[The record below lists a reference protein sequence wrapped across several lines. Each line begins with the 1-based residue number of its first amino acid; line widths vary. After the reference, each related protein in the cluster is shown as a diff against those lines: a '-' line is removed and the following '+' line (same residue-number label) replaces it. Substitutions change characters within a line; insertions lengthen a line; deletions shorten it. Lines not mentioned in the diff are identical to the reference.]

1 MYLSRNHIEFY
12 QKFSR
17 LPSFQTFSMYCS
29 LLFKLCVFFR
39 VINIVQADHYKGG
52 TLSWKVV
59 NPTAISGPTV
69 DIIITERHSWSYDRY
84 PCNATTTTTTS
95 ATASKILLFY
105 VQ

>member
-1 MYLSRNHIEFY
+1 
-12 QKFSR
+12 
-17 LPSFQTFSMYCS
+17 MYCS

-105 VQ
+105 V